1 MRSYVTLRERIIN
14 RQVRFLDRTPAAGAT
29 LRVDPSAGT
38 RSSGGPSAGT
48 ILGVVLVVALLY
60 LGRDVLI
67 PFAIAILLSF
77 ALAPIVTRLR
87 HIGVPRVPAVLLI
100 VTLAFTALGGLG
112 MILGG
117 QLMQIVNELPTY
129 QANIVEKISS
139 FRSAAPEGG
148 ALDRATSFVREL
160 EEQLQPDSA
169 RPGQSEVPVV
179 QVQEP
184 QASPLQ
190 VLASVA
196 RPLLAPIAMA
206 GIVIVFV
213 VFMLL
218 EREDL
223 RNRLI
228 RLIGSDLYLTTEAMN
243 EAAHRVSRYLLMQLT
258 VNATYGIPIGIGLY
272 FIGVPGALLW
282 GALAI
287 VLRFIPYIGPFI
299 AALFPLTLAIAVDP
313 GWGTFLWA
321 LGLLVT
327 VELVS
332 NNVIEPWLYGTST
345 GVSVVAIIIAAVF
358 WTMLWGPAG
367 LFLSTPLTV
376 CLAVIGRYV
385 PQLRF
390 LDILLGSAPALSPAE
405 RFYQRLLASDP
416 DEGVQIADEYLKER
430 SLADFYEEVAL
441 PALRLAEQDRVR
453 DTALKESRV
462 VVGGTL
468 LEIVAEL
475 RDRDDPAQSESEEN
489 VAQTE
494 WTGRPI
500 LCLAGRSTL
509 DMGAAAMLAQL
520 LERQGIP
527 VRVLPAEAISREG
540 IIGLDLRE
548 FEGVCLSYLGAAAV
562 AQAQQVCRR
571 LRRIL
576 PDTPILVGLFNHQVD
591 KTKATAGTIP
601 EARTVAVSFKEVI
614 QRVREWSAAPS
625 DARVNAP
632 IPAQEEV
639 RLCDLKA
646 LGLLDTPPEE
656 RFDRITREL
665 ASALHVPISLLTLV
679 DERRQFWKSQTG
691 LPDDLA
697 HARQAPRESSIC
709 GHVVAENEILVI
721 EDTRKD
727 KRFAS
732 NEFLRERGI
741 RFYAGAPL
749 RSRNGQAIGAL
760 CVIDT
765 VPRTFSASEKA
776 LLQVIADDVMTAIE
790 ADIAEVPPEDPSMG
804 S

>member
-1 MRSYVTLRERIIN
+1 MH
-14 RQVRFLDRTPAAGAT
+14 RTPAAGAA
-29 LRVDPSAGT
+29 LRVDPPAGT
-38 RSSGGPSAGT
+38 RSHGGPSAGI

-60 LGRDVLI
+60 VARDVLI

-77 ALAPIVTRLR
+77 VLAPIVTRLR
-87 HIGVPRVPAVLLI
+87 YIRVPRVPAVILI

-117 QLMQIVNELPTY
+117 QLMQLVEELPTY
-129 QANIVEKISS
+129 QGNIVEKIRA

-148 ALDRATSFVREL
+148 ALDRASSFVREL

-169 RPGQSEVPVV
+169 RPEVPMV

-184 QASPLQ
+184 QTSPLQ
-190 VLASVA
+190 MLASVA

-287 VLRFIPYIGPFI
+287 VLRFIPYVGPFI

-332 NNVIEPWLYGTST
+332 NNVIEPWLYGAST

-358 WTMLWGPAG
+358 WTMLWGTAG

-430 SLADFYEEVAL
+430 SVAEFYEEVAL
-441 PALRLAEQDRVR
+441 PALRLAEQDRLR

-468 LEIVAEL
+468 LDIVAEL
-475 RDRDDPAQSESEEN
+475 RDRDDPAQSSESEAR
-489 VAQTE
+489 VAETE

-509 DMGAAAMLAQL
+509 DMGAAAMLGQL

-540 IIGLDLRE
+540 IMCLELRE

-571 LRRIL
+571 LRRIS
-576 PDTPILVGLFNHQVD
+576 PDTPILIGLFNHQID
-591 KTKATAGTIP
+591 KTKADAGAIP
-601 EARTVAVSFKEVI
+601 EANAVAVSLKEAI
-614 QRVREWSAAPS
+614 HHVREWSAAPN
-625 DARVNAP
+625 DAPVDAP

-639 RLCDLKA
+639 RLRDLKA
-646 LGLLDTPPEE
+646 LGLLDTPAEE
-656 RFDRITREL
+656 RFDRVTREL

-679 DERRQFWKSQTG
+679 DETRQFWKSQTG

-697 HARQAPRESSIC
+697 HARQAPRETSIC

-721 EDTRKD
+721 EDTHKD
-727 KRFAS
+727 KRFAN

-765 VPRTFSASEKA
+765 VPRAFSASEKA
-776 LLQVIADDVMTAIE
+776 LLQVIADDVMTAME
-790 ADIAEVPPEDPSMG
+790 ADNAEVLPQDRSMG
-804 S
+804 R